1 MAVRTSASETVG
13 LAPRLPD
20 SWRRCGAY
28 RVRSASTQE
37 DLNAVFR
44 LRFLVFN
51 LELGEGLESAYQCGY
66 DTDTFDAICDH
77 LVVEHVTSGRVVGTY
92 RLQTGRMAATRLG
105 FYSAREFDFSPFESL
120 RDHML
125 ELGRACIHREHRS
138 FDVLTLLWRAIAV
151 YARENHARYLVG
163 CSSLT
168 SQSCPEGSQMYWRLQ
183 GFLAQPQWQT
193 RPLPRFEFPLQPPSS
208 GVAQPP
214 PRLLRAYLSIGA
226 RICGPPAIDREFK
239 TIDFL
244 TLLDL
249 EQLSG
254 AARSRFLI

>member
-1 MAVRTSASETVG
+1 MPFRTSANETAALLPLV
-13 LAPRLPD
+13 PD

-28 RVRSASTQE
+28 RVRSASTE
-37 DLNAVFR
+37 ADLNAVFR

-51 LELGEGLESAYQCGY
+51 LELGEGLESAYQGGY
-66 DTDTFDAICDH
+66 DTDKFDEICDH
-77 LVVEHVTSGRVVGTY
+77 LIVEHATSGRVVGTY

-105 FYSAREFDFSPFESL
+105 FYSAREFDFSPFEPL

-138 FDVLTLLWRAIAV
+138 FDVLTLLWRAIAG

-168 SQSCPEGSQMYWRLQ
+168 SQSCAEASQMYWRLQ
-183 GFLAQPQWQT
+183 GFLAKPVWQT
-193 RPLPRFEFPLQPPSS
+193 RPLPRFELPLQPPSS
-208 GVAQPP
+208 AVVQLPP
-214 PRLLRAYLSIGA
+214 KLLRAYLSIGA

-249 EQLSG
+249 EDLSD
-254 AARSRFLI
+254 AARSRFLK